1 MWSIMTGVRSH
12 VEMQRKKFQCRQN
25 DLPDWQAGQSISQSS
40 QSVDR
45 SVAVSSSFRE
55 RSLDRGQLLSSL
67 SLSLGR
73 WRQIYAWRDR
83 FINWCAHCR
92 RTSCCCCCCPCPVSP
107 APNWRQLR
115 RRRTLRAV
123 ARLGGY
129 FLIDIEMIYVCCLMS
144 SHTQTQADGQRDGQ
158 TNGETE
164 TVGQTVGQIG
174 SFPFTQLLL
183 LLLFWAPSLHQV
195 GGNLRLSISDMM
207 RQNVAASSTRLPPS
221 FHLSLSLSFHL
232 LLH

>member
-67 SLSLGR
+67 SLSLSLGR

-92 RTSCCCCCCPCPVSP
+92 RTSCCCCCCLCPCPVSP

-129 FLIDIEMIYVCCLMS
+129 FLIDIEIIYVCCLMS
-144 SHTQTQADGQRDGQ
+144 SHTQTQADGQTDRRMERQRQWGRQWDRSAVFLSRNSCCCFFFG
-158 TNGETE
+158 
-164 TVGQTVGQIG
+164 
-174 SFPFTQLLL
+174 
-183 LLLFWAPSLHQV
+183 
-195 GGNLRLSISDMM
+195 LRLYIKSAETCGY
-207 RQNVAASSTRLPPS
+207 Q
-221 FHLSLSLSFHL
+221 SLTWCGKM
-232 LLH
+232 